1 VFIIEALA
9 RAGSHIEM
17 SSQQQRLPVF
27 PTRMYLLLCAYPP
40 INPARSLN
48 NVKVRQKS
56 AQKGHSLLKRKSDAL
71 TARFRQILTKIHAAK
86 MAMGQLMKSGALALA
101 ELNFATSSDI
111 GYMVR
116 EGVTGPAQMK
126 LKARMENVS
135 GVQLPIFET
144 QSEGGAN
151 GIHLAGYILSDDELV
166 VFELTGLGRGGQ
178 QVQKCKEVFTKALE
192 ALVQLASLQVPQSHL
207 ADTAWH
213 GSRRPSLY
221 WTMLSRQQTAV

>member
-1 VFIIEALA
+1 
-9 RAGSHIEM
+9 
-17 SSQQQRLPVF
+17 
-27 PTRMYLLLCAYPP
+27 
-40 INPARSLN
+40 
-48 NVKVRQKS
+48 
-56 AQKGHSLLKRKSDAL
+56 
-71 TARFRQILTKIHAAK
+71 

-151 GIHLAGYILSDDELV
+151 GTHL
-166 VFELTGLGRGGQ
+166 
-178 QVQKCKEVFTKALE
+178 
-192 ALVQLASLQVPQSHL
+192 PSHIII
-207 ADTAWH
+207 
-213 GSRRPSLY
+213 R
-221 WTMLSRQQTAV
+221 